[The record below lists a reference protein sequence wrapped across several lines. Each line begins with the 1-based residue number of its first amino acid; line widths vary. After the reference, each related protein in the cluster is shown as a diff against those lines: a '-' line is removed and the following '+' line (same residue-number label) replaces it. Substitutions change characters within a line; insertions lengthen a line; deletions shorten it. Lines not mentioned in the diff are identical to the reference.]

1 MFYSF
6 ILLHSIRPVNSAVF
20 SGAGP
25 PPPRSKC
32 PLALKYNAHCS
43 GIVGLCLCINISG
56 YGNTLPLAR
65 EFEYNVGF
73 ASVSSI
79 GVTEAC
85 RTDGPRRLWPVS
97 VVLASGDTF
106 RNQTVNTAERLEFVN
121 MKFL

>member
-1 MFYSF
+1 M
-6 ILLHSIRPVNSAVF
+6 
-20 SGAGP
+20 
-25 PPPRSKC
+25 
-32 PLALKYNAHCS
+32 
-43 GIVGLCLCINISG
+43 
-56 YGNTLPLAR
+56 
-65 EFEYNVGF
+65 
-73 ASVSSI
+73 SSI